1 MKGIFIVGA
10 DVEALY
16 RSFLPNNPKVAKI
29 LIQVSKDSFRAR
41 FLPKNLV
48 RLMINM
54 ALDEVRRSGT
64 DIIADPVFVEK
75 LEQHARS
82 LYGRFQSQIS
92 QLNQHGGRKGV

>member
-1 MKGIFIVGA
+1 MGA
-10 DVEALY
+10 DIESLY

-29 LIQVSKDSFRAR
+29 LIQVSKDSFKAR

-48 RLMINM
+48 RLMTNR
-54 ALDEVRRSGT
+54 ALDEVRRGGT
-64 DIIADPVFVEK
+64 EIIAEPIFVEK

>member
-1 MKGIFIVGA
+1 MGA

-29 LIQVSKDSFRAR
+29 LVQVSKDSFRAR

-48 RLMINM
+48 RLMINR

-64 DIIADPVFVEK
+64 EIIGDPIFVEK
-75 LEQHARS
+75 LEQHAKS

>member
-1 MKGIFIVGA
+1 MSA

-29 LIQVSKDSFRAR
+29 LIKVSKESFRAR

-48 RLMINM
+48 RLMINL

-64 DIIADPVFVEK
+64 DIISDPVFVEK
-75 LEQHARS
+75 LEQNARS

-92 QLNQHGGRKGV
+92 QLNQHGGRKAI

>member
-1 MKGIFIVGA
+1 MGA
-10 DVEALY
+10 DIESLY
-16 RSFLPNNPKVAKI
+16 RSCLPNNPKVAKI
-29 LIQVSKDSFRAR
+29 LVEVSKSSFKAR

-48 RLMINM
+48 RLMINR

-64 DIIADPVFVEK
+64 EIIADPIFVEK

-92 QLNQHGGRKGV
+92 QLNQHGSRKG